1 MSLQIEVSK
10 KYPAC
15 FSQQALLF
23 ITAVLPLYRTDLVY
37 NLVYNDSVFL
47 PNKYQKVCLVSFWQY
62 FKNAVFLLRF
72 GGFLIKFL
80 KNSWRI
86 V

>member
-10 KYPAC
+10 KHPAC

-23 ITAVLPLYRTDLVY
+23 ITAVLPLYGTDLVY
-37 NLVYNDSVFL
+37 NNSVIL
-47 PNKYQKVCLVSFWQY
+47 PNKYQKVYLVSFWQY

-72 GGFLIKFL
+72 GGFLMKFL